1 MSRES
6 DVRLR
11 RVGAVGLGHRAR
23 QDFVRGMHRHVAL
36 SRGFRHG
43 TLLQSTVTGH
53 CHWIL
58 PQDTITGYR
67 HRAPVTGYQSQGD
80 QSQDTGTEYRHGSL
94 LRRSLPQHNI
104 TAAYKQRH
112 PG

>member
-36 SRGFRHG
+36 SCGFRHG

-58 PQDTITGYR
+58 
-67 HRAPVTGYQSQGD
+67 HRIPSQGT
-80 QSQDTGTEYRHGSL
+80 SHRVTSHRIL
-94 LRRSLPQHNI
+94 ARSTDMGLCYI
-104 TAAYKQRH
+104 GIVTAQRH
-112 PG
+112 SGI

>member
-1 MSRES
+1 MESVSGS
-6 DVRLR
+6 DVGMR
-11 RVGAVGLGHRAR
+11 RVRAVGLGHRAR

-58 PQDTITGYR
+58 PQDT
-67 HRAPVTGYQSQGD
+67 VTGYQSQGT
-80 QSQDTGTEYRHGSL
+80 SHRIL
-94 LRRSLPQHNI
+94 ARSTDMGL
-104 TAAYKQRH
+104 
-112 PG
+112 